1 MKYLFKIAFVVSLL
15 MCGAAT
21 AQTQGVSDDEV
32 LIGSNSDLSGPFA
45 GFGAPS
51 VRAAN
56 LFFDEINAAGGVHG
70 RKIRLIVEDH
80 GYQLPRAMTGF
91 NKLLNSDRVFAMFL
105 TTGTPMN
112 VALFPLLEGRG
123 VPNVAPLSVGRQ
135 LLDPPAPYKYASVS
149 SYYDQ
154 IRAGVRYLVENEGA
168 TNICA
173 MYIPSDFGQEIA
185 EGAKDISLEL
195 GLNFASETTHRP
207 DEQDFVGSLT
217 KLRADGCDTIA
228 IALGLRQVIT
238 AVATAK
244 KIGWTDV
251 NFMGSSASFHTAV
264 ARVPGGVTEGMYAS
278 AGWSDIVA
286 RMDNPTLAEWVAS
299 YQEATGEAPPT
310 GALLGRAAAELL
322 VRALDAAGPDLT
334 HESFQTAMESLEYTD
349 EILGVDIDYGPGD
362 HQGADVIIISR
373 IVEGNWIEVARQ

>member
-1 MKYLFKIAFVVSLL
+1 MKNLIKNAFVVSLL

-32 LIGSNSDLSGPFA
+32 LIGTNSDLSGPFA
-45 GFGAPS
+45 GFGAPA

-56 LFFDEINAAGGVHG
+56 LYFDAINASGGVHG

-123 VPNVAPLSVGRQ
+123 VPNIAPLSVGRQ

-154 IRAGVRYLVENEGA
+154 IRAGVSYLVKNEGA
-168 TNICA
+168 ANICA

-185 EGAKDISLEL
+185 EGAKDISSEL

-251 NFMGSSASFHTAV
+251 SFMGSSAAFHTAV

-299 YQEATGEAPPT
+299 FQEATGEVPPT
-310 GALLGRAAAELL
+310 GALLGRSAAEP
-322 VRALDAAGPDLT
+322 AGACDRCCRP
-334 HESFQTAMESLEYTD
+334 
-349 EILGVDIDYGPGD
+349 
-362 HQGADVIIISR
+362 
-373 IVEGNWIEVARQ
+373 

>member
-1 MKYLFKIAFVVSLL
+1 MKNLFKNAFVVSLL

-21 AQTQGVSDDEV
+21 AQTQGVSDEEV

-45 GFGAPS
+45 GFGAPA

-56 LFFDEINAAGGVHG
+56 LHFDEVNASGGVHG

-91 NKLLNSDRVFAMFL
+91 NKLLNSDKVFAMLL

-123 VPNVAPLSVGRQ
+123 VPNIAPLSVGRQ

-154 IRAGVRYLVENEGA
+154 IRAGVSYLVKNEGA

-185 EGAKDISLEL
+185 EGAKDISSEL

-217 KLRADGCDTIA
+217 KLRAEGCDTIA

-286 RMDNPTLAEWVAS
+286 RMDNPTLAKWVAN
-299 YQEATGEAPPT
+299 YQEATGEVPPT
-310 GALLGRAAAELL
+310 GALLGRSAAELL

-334 HESFQTAMESLEYTD
+334 HESFQAAVESLEYAD
-349 EILGVDIDYGPGD
+349 AFLGVDIDYGPGD
-362 HQGADVIIISR
+362 HQGADVIVISR

>member
-1 MKYLFKIAFVVSLL
+1 TY
-15 MCGAAT
+15 
-21 AQTQGVSDDEV
+21 
-32 LIGSNSDLSGPFA
+32 
-45 GFGAPS
+45 
-51 VRAAN
+51 R
-56 LFFDEINAAGGVHG
+56 
-70 RKIRLIVEDH
+70 
-80 GYQLPRAMTGF
+80 
-91 NKLLNSDRVFAMFL
+91 
-105 TTGTPMN
+105 
-112 VALFPLLEGRG
+112 
-123 VPNVAPLSVGRQ
+123 
-135 LLDPPAPYKYASVS
+135 PPAPYKYASVS

-154 IRAGVRYLVENEGA
+154 IRAGVSYLVKNEGA
-168 TNICA
+168 ANICA

-185 EGAKDISLEL
+185 EGAKDISSEL

-251 NFMGSSASFHTAV
+251 SFMGSSAAFHTAV

-299 YQEATGEAPPT
+299 FQEATGEVPPT
-310 GALLGRAAAELL
+310 GALLGRSAAELL

-334 HESFQTAMESLEYTD
+334 HDSFQSAVESLEYTD
-349 EILGVDIDYGPGD
+349 EILGVEVAYGPGD
-362 HQGADVIIISR
+362 HQGADVIVISR
-373 IVEGNWIEVARQ
+373 IVDGNWIEVARQ